1 MSCQWARPL
10 IDPQSLSRSRQRS
23 HVITLDPIVIGDQ
36 DQVLRH
42 GLSDQHLAEG
52 LVAGYQVVGLL
63 CASHGTIGDGLWA
76 GPLFLPCR
84 RCVALRRTKG
94 FHGHHCFDDRLDG
107 TAFELGP
114 EVDADGRR
122 SSDTG

>member
-52 LVAGYQVVGLL
+52 LVAGYQVVG
-63 CASHGTIGDGLWA
+63 
-76 GPLFLPCR
+76 
-84 RCVALRRTKG
+84 